1 VLFGDMVQRMEDL
14 SILWVAAVLIAVVAC
29 SSPLAGCS
37 SQQPLMSSSGPPI
50 ASPSDTNI
58 YSSGEITSSASEVAK
73 AQSAN
78 PALNGKGT
86 TGPTTKR

>member
-1 VLFGDMVQRMEDL
+1 MEDL
-14 SILWVAAVLIAVVAC
+14 SILWVAAVLTAVVGC
-29 SSPLAGCS
+29 SSPLSGCS
-37 SQQPLMSSSGPPI
+37 SQPGLISSNPPI

-86 TGPTTKR
+86 TGPTTKP

>member
-1 VLFGDMVQRMEDL
+1 MEDS

-29 SSPLAGCS
+29 GSPLAGCS
-37 SQQPLMSSSGPPI
+37 SPQGMASSGPPI

-58 YSSGEITSSASEVAK
+58 YSSGEITSSASEVSK

-86 TGPTTKR
+86 TGPAAKR